1 MGMFLKLI
9 SVGLLAIS
17 LLTACASAGPVVKKR
32 LFWPPPPDEPKIEW
46 LATYYND
53 SDLRGGTSL
62 MRDLVGEQSELGFT
76 SPLFIGGNS
85 EDKIVVSD
93 PGQSAFV
100 VLDLNKKKFDVL
112 GSSVMVGSTS
122 KPTGVAFDGK
132 GLIYAGDDRSC
143 KVYVVNSE
151 NKVLKVLDL
160 SSDVKSVGAFAI
172 DKKLEHLIVPDAN
185 SHKVA
190 IFSLDGKLLYSFG
203 KKGGQDG
210 EFNYPVG
217 AALDSK
223 GNIYISDSFN
233 ARVQCFSP
241 EGVFISKFGMRGDGV
256 GDFGIIKGLALDSE
270 DHIYVVDARYS
281 RMQVFNSKGEV
292 LISIGAPY
300 SQSQGE
306 TVVAGGFLLP
316 QGIFIDAHDRIYVA
330 DMGNRRLQIFQY
342 MNAIELKKYHLDKE
356 PGGGVKTPVK

>member
-1 MGMFLKLI
+1 MGTILKSI
-9 SVGLLAIS
+9 AVGLLAIT
-17 LLTACASAGPVVKKR
+17 LLSACASTGPVVKKR
-32 LFWPPPPDEPKIEW
+32 LFWPPAPDEPKIEW

-53 SDLRGGTSL
+53 ADLRGGSSL
-62 MRDLVGEQSELGFT
+62 IRDLVGEQSDLGFT

-85 EDKIVVSD
+85 EDKLVVSD
-93 PGQSAFV
+93 PGQAAFV
-100 VLDLNKKKFDVL
+100 VLDLNKKKFEVL
-112 GSSVMVGSTS
+112 GGSVMAGSTG
-122 KPTGVAFDGK
+122 KPTGVAFDDK
-132 GLIYAGDDRSC
+132 GLVYAGDDRSS

-151 NKVLKVLDL
+151 NRVLKVLDL
-160 SSDVKSVGAFAI
+160 SADVKSVGAFAI
-172 DKKLEHLIVPDAN
+172 DKKRGHLIVPDAN

-190 IFSLDGKLLYSFG
+190 IFSLDGKLLHSFG
-203 KKGGQDG
+203 KKGGADG

-217 AALDSK
+217 AALDSQ
-223 GNIYISDSFN
+223 GNIYVSDSFN

-241 EGVFISKFGMRGDGV
+241 EGVFVSKFGMRGDGI
-256 GDFGIIKGLALDSE
+256 GDFGIIKGLALDSD
-270 DHIYVVDARYS
+270 DHIYVIDARYS

-330 DMGNRRLQIFQY
+330 DMGNRRLQVFQY
-342 MNAIELKKYHLDKE
+342 MNERELKKYQQE
-356 PGGGVKTPVK
+356 MTPGGVKAPAK